1 VYPIQNKSSLPHY
14 WFPHISFTKT
24 EPPQLGF
31 QLLAQIHPL
40 PAHNSIFTSQLLNP
54 GVPHPKWILASQI
67 HCPLQFVH
75 ENQATAA
82 WFSFFPEVVE
92 ADGDD
97 GVLDESMIDVE
108 SGSSSGDEGDSLED
122 DGVVTII
129 SSDPLAAARATAIL
143 MFILYLLLD
152 LY

>member
-1 VYPIQNKSSLPHY
+1 
-14 WFPHISFTKT
+14 
-24 EPPQLGF
+24 
-31 QLLAQIHPL
+31 
-40 PAHNSIFTSQLLNP
+40 
-54 GVPHPKWILASQI
+54 
-67 HCPLQFVH
+67 
-75 ENQATAA
+75 
-82 WFSFFPEVVE
+82 
-92 ADGDD
+92 
-97 GVLDESMIDVE
+97 MIDVE